1 MKKEDLNFCAMTW
14 GNENTLDKIEKQ
26 LKIDMLSNPEGIL
39 TVKRYHKDILA
50 LTTDDNKAL
59 DELFEKLEEKRET
72 YFLVNSY
79 ENEKF
84 ILDLTDSQIR
94 MVNWLIENEM
104 IDSDWEFTSI
114 EKIEAEKV

>member
-50 LTTDDNKAL
+50 LTTADNKVL
-59 DELFEKLEEKRET
+59 DELFEKLGEKRKT
-72 YFLVNSY
+72 YLVTGGY
-79 ENEKF
+79 EGEKF
-84 ILDLTDSQIR
+84 MIELTDSQIK
-94 MVNWLIENEM
+94 MVRWLIEREM
-104 IDSDWEFTSI
+104 IDSNWVFTPI
-114 EKIEAEKV
+114 EKIETEKV